1 MKWQVK
7 IDGKPKQRI
16 LVEFDP
22 QGELIIFRGQYS
34 VRNMWIDFS
43 NETHP
48 MDITLDDIQLLLGR
62 VYDAMEK
69 RLRVWEDLDKSFSLI
84 KEIAIPTDESP
95 ITIVDNSIYGSPIEE
110 KV

>member
-7 IDGKPKQRI
+7 IEGKPKQRI

-34 VRNMWIDFS
+34 VKNMWIDFS
-43 NETHP
+43 SETYQ
-48 MDITLDDIQLLLGR
+48 MDITLEIIQLLLGR

-69 RLRVWEDLDKSFSLI
+69 RLKVWEDLDKSFKLI
-84 KEIAIPTDESP
+84 ENIAIPE
-95 ITIVDNSIYGSPIEE
+95 
-110 KV
+110 